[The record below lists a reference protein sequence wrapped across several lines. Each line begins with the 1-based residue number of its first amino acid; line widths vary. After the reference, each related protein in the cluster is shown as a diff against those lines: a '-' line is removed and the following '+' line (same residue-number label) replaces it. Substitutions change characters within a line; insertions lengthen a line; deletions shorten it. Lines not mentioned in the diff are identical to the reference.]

1 MVARP
6 RCRFNLGGANR
17 AILSGPYMPV
27 RLFIGNLPYSATE
40 AELREH
46 LASVGDPLSVVLPVD
61 RETGRPRGFAFVDYA
76 ERSVAEEAIRKFDQ
90 TLFKGRGLAVSE
102 ARPREER
109 GPGGPRPGGFS
120 GPRPGGPGG
129 FSRPPSPGGGS
140 GGFAPRPGG
149 FSGPRPGGASEV
161 PAARSKNFGP
171 DAPPKHKRKP
181 QKDRDKP
188 RGPIKQRP
196 ISSLYDA
203 DEDWRALDAPDE
215 GELEIDN
222 IATHKDKDPDE
233 DE

>member
-1 MVARP
+1 
-6 RCRFNLGGANR
+6 
-17 AILSGPYMPV
+17 MPV

-46 LASVGDPLSVVLPVD
+46 LSSVGNPLSVVLPVD

-76 ERSVAEEAIRKFDQ
+76 DRGVAEEAIRKFDQ
-90 TLFKGRGLAVSE
+90 ALFKGRGLAVSE

-109 GPGGPRPGGFS
+109 GPGGPRPGGFG

-129 FSRPPSPGGGS
+129 GFSRPPGGAP

-149 FSGPRPGGASEV
+149 FGGPRPGQSDV
-161 PAARSKNFGP
+161 PPGRSKNFGP

-181 QKDRDKP
+181 QGKERDKP
-188 RGPIKQRP
+188 KGPIKQRP

-203 DEDWRALDAPDE
+203 DEDWRSLDAKEDDI
-215 GELEIDN
+215 GIDN
-222 IATHKDKDPDE
+222 IATHKDPEKEDPEKDE
-233 DE
+233 GNE